1 MLRRSHISR
10 RCLSAFSRHHDD
22 LVLPVLVV
30 DGNIH
35 GLVEFPS
42 HVVHPVGVRHAIV
55 HLLEKLGRDSRSLG
69 G

>member
-1 MLRRSHISR
+1 MLPI
-10 RCLSAFSRHHDD
+10 
-22 LVLPVLVV
+22 LVV
-30 DGNIH
+30 DSNIH

-55 HLLEKLGRDSRSLG
+55 HLLEKLRGYSRSLG

>member
-1 MLRRSHISR
+1 VLRRRHISR

-55 HLLEKLGRDSRSLG
+55 HLLEKLRGDSRSLG

>member
-1 MLRRSHISR
+1 
-10 RCLSAFSRHHDD
+10 
-22 LVLPVLVV
+22 VLPVLVV

-35 GLVEFPS
+35 SLVEFPS

-55 HLLEKLGRDSRSLG
+55 NLLEKLRRDSRSLG